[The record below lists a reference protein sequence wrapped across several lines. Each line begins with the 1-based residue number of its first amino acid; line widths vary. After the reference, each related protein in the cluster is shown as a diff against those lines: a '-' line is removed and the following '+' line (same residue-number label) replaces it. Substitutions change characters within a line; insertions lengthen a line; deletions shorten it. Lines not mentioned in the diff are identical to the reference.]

1 MIIQDQ
7 VLNKVGIPL
16 LKRLMHV
23 SSTAQKLTA
32 SNISNVS
39 VPGYKSQSLDFKRE
53 MQAALKK
60 KKVDLAVTHERHMPP
75 AGKPKGIKVISSVDG
90 DNSSGVNSVDIDKE
104 MTALAENQII
114 YSYGS
119 KMLMRKFNGLKKV
132 IRGNQ

>member
-23 SSTAQKLTA
+23 TSTAQKLTA

-39 VPGYKSQSLDFKRE
+39 VPGYKSQSLNFKEE

-75 AGKPKGIKVISSVDG
+75 VGRPKGIKIISGVEG

-104 MTALAENQII
+104 MAALAENQII

-132 IRGNQ
+132 IRGKQ